1 MLRNVAMEDFD
12 ICSSKSIYLKKM
24 KSFQIEDNY
33 LKCETHLKWP
43 HFSCHILITLIRF
56 IRKRKHTTRCSV
68 KNGVVFS
75 CIIVK

>member
-43 HFSCHILITLIRF
+43 HFSCHILIVRYILLEKENKPRDAA
-56 IRKRKHTTRCSV
+56 
-68 KNGVVFS
+68 
-75 CIIVK
+75 